1 MNKVT
6 VSGRVVSRQSSN
18 EGRRVRQVSLEV
30 YNRDVRDVIRAVVY
44 GRLKVEALPEGLV
57 EGVEVE
63 MEGRL
68 TNIHWRTP
76 GAGNLVRQLGVD
88 VWRVSLVQAEDGA
101 ERGRV
106 RLRPTPA
113 QVEELRRQAGRLGL
127 DADGLREYLEGREPE
142 DVPRNQVP
150 DILQRMAQEAKE
162 KEAALRGAQLDQ
174 LVAEGGED
182 AQLTAWAKKLCNTPL
197 AELEAEV
204 AALPDDDGLRQ
215 AVLEEALKREER
227 ARGRSILERLLQQ
240 VAPAE
245 ARPAE

>member
-6 VSGRVVSRQSSN
+6 VSGRVVSRQSAN
-18 EGRRVRQVSLEV
+18 EGRRVQQVSLEV
-30 YNRDVRDVIRAVVY
+30 YNREVRDVIRAVVY
-44 GRLKVEALPEGLV
+44 GRLKVESLPEGLV

-68 TNIHWRTP
+68 ANIHWRTP

-88 VWRVSLVQAEDGA
+88 VWRVSLVQAEDAA

-113 QVEELRRQAGRLGL
+113 QMEELRRQAGRLGL

-142 DVPRNQVP
+142 DVPRNQIP

-162 KEAALRGAQLDQ
+162 KEASLRGAQLAQ
-174 LVAEGGED
+174 MMAEGGDD
-182 AQLTAWAKKLCNTPL
+182 AQLTAWVKKLHNTSL
-197 AELEAEV
+197 TELEAEV
-204 AALPDDDGLRQ
+204 AALPDDNGLRQ
-215 AVLEEALKREER
+215 AVLEEALQQEER
-227 ARGRSILERLLQQ
+227 ARGRSILERLLKQM
-240 VAPAE
+240 VPAE
-245 ARPAE
+245 PQAGE